1 MKNDTLVILAGIPIA
16 TIIILSGMNIEVSSG
31 QEGIIGII
39 MIVFMVWSLIRLW
52 GISDTIPAKNVNNR
66 SLTLAT
72 LVPIIILVGT
82 GMFYIPISSDVST
95 FLGGWVI
102 IAGVW
107 ALVRL
112 AQLPNKVKEEAV

>member
-39 MIVFMVWSLIRLW
+39 MVVFMVWSLIRLW